1 MDLKDVSTE
10 VDVLVIG
17 GGGAGLRAA
26 LEAHKL
32 GATVAV
38 VAKGP
43 LGDSGCTAK
52 SVSELSAY
60 SCALGHTD
68 PRDAPY
74 LHFRDTVDQGRRC
87 ANQRLV
93 RILAEQAPSRFLEIV
108 EMGGTFRKKDGK
120 FEQLLADASTL
131 PRACH
136 NGADTGREIASAL
149 KKECLKRNIPRF
161 ENVWIT
167 RLLTFNGSVVGAT
180 GLDLRNETF
189 LTFRAKSVVLAT
201 GGGGQIFSLNAQ
213 PPDISG
219 EGYCM
224 AFDAGAELVNMEFI
238 QIGPALV
245 HPVKG
250 YLLVTRFW
258 RLNPRLYNG
267 KGEPFLQKYLP
278 AGLTEREVIEA
289 KQFAFPFIFGY
300 PAMHLDIAMHKE
312 IKAGRA
318 TEHGG
323 IFMDVSHNSPAA
335 IEAMIPVSFKWLLER
350 GIDLRKQPIEIAPVI
365 QCFIG
370 GVKIDETCQTN
381 LPGLLVCGEAG
392 GGEHGAARPG
402 GNLLAA
408 SQVFGHIAGQSASR
422 RALSIEKIG
431 FDPGQAREEKKKL
444 LSRVT
449 GRDNADPVIEQVRK
463 LMWDH
468 VSVVREESRLKE
480 TLEALRRLK
489 TDRVPSLGAKDIHGL
504 SRVLLAETAVDL
516 GLLVTTASLLRRES
530 RGTHYREDFPQT
542 DHQRWNKVVTLRK
555 DGDKM
560 TASLCDP
567 VEIHDYYQTEEVIYH
582 G

>member
-1 MDLKDVSTE
+1 MDLMEVTTE

-38 VAKGP
+38 VAKGN
-43 LGDSGCTAK
+43 LGDSGSTAK

-60 SCALGHTD
+60 SCALGHAD

-87 ANQRLV
+87 ANQRLA
-93 RILAEQAPSRFLEIV
+93 RILVQEAPNRFLEIV
-108 EMGGTFRKKDGK
+108 EMGGTFKKKGDK

-136 NGADTGREIASAL
+136 NGADTGREIATAL
-149 KKECLKRNIPRF
+149 KRECLKRDITRL

-167 RLLTFNGSVVGAT
+167 KLLTCHGSVVGAT
-180 GLDLRNETF
+180 GLDLKNKTF
-189 LTFRAKSVVLAT
+189 LTFRAKSVILAT
-201 GGGGQIFSLNAQ
+201 GGGGQIFLLNAQ
-213 PPDISG
+213 PLDITG
-219 EGYCM
+219 EGFCM
-224 AFDAGAELVNMEFI
+224 AFNVGAELVNMEYI

-245 HPVKG
+245 YPVKG

-258 RLNPRLYNG
+258 RLNPKLYNG
-267 KGEPFLQKYLP
+267 KGEPFLKDYLP
-278 AGLTEREVIEA
+278 AGLTEKEVIEA

-300 PAMHLDIAMHKE
+300 PAMYLDIAMHKE

-323 IFMDVSHNSPAA
+323 IFLDISHNRPED
-335 IEAMIPVSFKWLLER
+335 IENMIPVSFKWLLER

-370 GVKIDETCQTN
+370 GVKFDETCQTN
-381 LPGLLVCGEAG
+381 VPGLFVCGEVG

-408 SQVFGHIAGQSASR
+408 SQVFGHIAGQSAAR
-422 RALSIEKIG
+422 RALSVERIG
-431 FDPGQAREEKKKL
+431 FDYGQAQEEKRRLQSK
-444 LSRVT
+444 VV
-449 GRDNADPVIEQVRK
+449 GQDNAEPVIEQVRK

-468 VSVVREESRLKE
+468 VSVVREEHQLNE
-480 TLEALRRLK
+480 TLEVLGKLK
-489 TDRVPSLGAKDIHGL
+489 KDWVPHLEAKDIHGL
-504 SRVLLAETAVDL
+504 SRVLFAETAVEL
-516 GLLVTTASLLRRES
+516 GLLVTAAALLRKES
-530 RGTHYREDFPQT
+530 RGTHYREDYPQT
-542 DHQRWNKVVTLRK
+542 DHQRWNKVIKIRN
-555 DGDKM
+555 DHEKM
-560 TASLCDP
+560 VASLCDP
-567 VEIHDYYQTEEVIYH
+567 MEIDDFYQTEEVLYH